1 MKKTIRLGLLLVLLV
16 AAYGS
21 LAVQQANARNGHVD
35 IISIGTATK
44 PGDVNPVLSDYM
56 IRGMD
61 IAERDGAL
69 ALVIL
74 MNTPGGLISSTQDII
89 NRMIDLEVPIIVL
102 VDPWAGSAGTFITMA
117 ADVAAMT
124 PVSRI
129 GAASPVGGGGE
140 QIDPVLQK
148 KITQDTAA
156 FIESLAGEK
165 GRNRGGAMAA
175 VIEAASY
182 TSKEALGL
190 DAIEGWEEL
199 GIDPSFLEERSPDQF
214 YFTPPLV
221 DVEARNLDDLLD
233 KLAAGITMANG
244 QIYALPAVADASLN
258 RIDMGLG
265 ERILYALANPNI
277 AYILMSLAMTAIIIE
292 ISSPGLIVPGVVG
305 GISLLLAIYSLG
317 VLDANFAGIALI
329 ILSFGL
335 FVAEIFTPGV
345 GVLAIG
351 GAISMIL
358 GSLMLFRGT
367 PFRVDPWVIAGTVLF
382 FVSVFGFIIYSV
394 LRVQRRPVTTGK
406 EALVGSTGIAQTNL
420 DPAGLVLVA
429 GERWRAKAED
439 ARIQAGD
446 EVRVLGVDRLELIV
460 TGKAGGR

>member
-1 MKKTIRLGLLLVLLV
+1 MKTTIRFGLLVVLLV

-21 LAVQQANARNGHVD
+21 LAVQQASARNSHVD
-35 IISIGTATK
+35 VLTIK
-44 PGDVNPVLSDYM
+44 GDVNPVLSDYL
-56 IRGMD
+56 IRGID
-61 IAERDGAL
+61 TAEKDGAV

-89 NRMIDLEVPIIVL
+89 NRMIAADVPIVVL

-117 ADVAAMT
+117 ADVAAMA

-129 GAASPVGGGGE
+129 GAASPVSGGGE
-140 QIDPVLQK
+140 AMDPVMQK

-156 FIESLAGEK
+156 FIESLAGDK
-165 GRNRGGAMAA
+165 GRNRGAAMAA

-182 TSKEALGL
+182 TSAEALGL
-190 DAIEGWEEL
+190 DDVEGAQAL
-199 GIDPSFLEERSPDQF
+199 GIASGFLEERFPGKF
-214 YFTPPLV
+214 YLIPPLV

-233 KLAAGITMANG
+233 KLAVGITLANG
-244 QIYALPAVADASLN
+244 QRYALPAVGDASLN
-258 RIDMGLG
+258 RLDMGLG
-265 ERILYALANPNI
+265 ERMLYTLANPNI

-292 ISSPGLIVPGVVG
+292 ISSPGLVVPGVVG
-305 GISLLLAIYSLG
+305 GIALLLAIYALG

-329 ILSFGL
+329 VLSFGL

-382 FVSVFGFIIYSV
+382 FVAVFGFIIYSV

-446 EVRVLGVDRLELIV
+446 EVRVLGINRLELRV